1 MKVSGYITEKKEGEE
16 ETGISGSSPYVTMYE
31 YDSFGR
37 LSKAETG
44 GKKAEYSYDGNG
56 VRRSKTVE
64 GKTTGYY
71 MAGDQVINETENGAL
86 SASNIIAGGII
97 GRITGGTS
105 YMMLKNDHG
114 DVVGLTANGE
124 VKADYTYSAYGE
136 LIADGSNGINNPI
149 RYAGEYNDEETGLI
163 YLRARYYDPGLGRF
177 ISEDPVRDGGN
188 WYAYCAGNPVM
199 KVDPSGLAPGDH
211 FSTPE
216 EAAAD
221 FGFYQNSKSIEV
233 DEEYAAVIYKEVGQD
248 GSTSYY
254 YDTPRNDLATHE
266 KRRSSFHLTTL
277 DHRVPVAIV
286 HTHGAYDANTG
297 KTYDDFSA
305 DGSDSD
311 ISKSD
316 KLGLDYYVVTPEGN
330 LKRYKSGSGNIKGDL
345 IRSDMPSDPCIEIHK
360 EMKRTLIWELLKKAF
375 PKITEQEI
383 VDARRD
389 NPESWYDVIIELEGI
404 GE

>member
-1 MKVSGYITEKKEGEE
+1 MTQS
-16 ETGISGSSPYVTMYE
+16 
-31 YDSFGR
+31 
-37 LSKAETG
+37 
-44 GKKAEYSYDGNG
+44 
-56 VRRSKTVE
+56 
-64 GKTTGYY
+64 
-71 MAGDQVINETENGAL
+71 
-86 SASNIIAGGII
+86 
-97 GRITGGTS
+97 
-105 YMMLKNDHG
+105 
-114 DVVGLTANGE
+114 
-124 VKADYTYSAYGE
+124 
-136 LIADGSNGINNPI
+136 
-149 RYAGEYNDEETGLI
+149 

-177 ISEDPVRDGGN
+177 ISEDPIRDGGN
-188 WYAYCAGNPVM
+188 WYAYCGNNPVM

-248 GSTSYY
+248 GSISYY
-254 YDTPRNDLATHE
+254 YDTPRNDFPTHKE
-266 KRRSSFHLTTL
+266 RRSSFRLSTL

-297 KTYDDFSA
+297 KTYDDFSV
-305 DGSDSD
+305 GNTDSD
-311 ISKSD
+311 INQSD
-316 KLGLDYYVVTPEGN
+316 SLGLDYYVVTPEGN

-389 NPESWYDVIIELEGI
+389 NPESWYDVIIELKGI